1 MRFEESTA
9 HNLQEMINNLITFP
23 RLQFL
28 VSSYA
33 PFFKPF

>member
-1 MRFEESTA
+1 MRFEDPITYDL
-9 HNLQEMINNLITFP
+9 NDLINNLITFP

-33 PFFKPF
+33 PFIKPF